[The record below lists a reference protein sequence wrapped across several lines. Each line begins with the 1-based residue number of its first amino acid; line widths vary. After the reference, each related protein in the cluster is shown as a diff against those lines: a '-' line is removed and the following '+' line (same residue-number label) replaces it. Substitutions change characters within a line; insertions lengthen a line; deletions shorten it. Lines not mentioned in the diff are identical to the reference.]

1 MRRVAQGPL
10 RSAEPENCQIVS
22 YDLAG
27 EASMAYL
34 KQEVEG
40 EMEAPRLS
48 NGGPGLPRKGSPGFR
63 PEGQGAIARR
73 QSPQDSTSPSNA
85 ASAVRGGA
93 GTTVKGGDQAR

>member
-1 MRRVAQGPL
+1 MRRGAQGPL
-10 RSAEPENCQIVS
+10 RRAKPKYCQIVS

>member
-10 RSAEPENCQIVS
+10 RSAEPEYCQVVS
-22 YDLAG
+22 NDLAG

-48 NGGPGLPRKGSPGFR
+48 NGGPSLSWKGRPGFR
-63 PEGQGAIARR
+63 PEGEGAVTR
-73 QSPQDSTSPSNA
+73 
-85 ASAVRGGA
+85 
-93 GTTVKGGDQAR
+93 